1 MAKKPIKRKKRK
13 LPKAKLPAG
22 VTEDEFGELRPK
34 RSKKPSKRLL
44 RQAMYDILD
53 RAALAAKESIY
64 AQEDARVFAT
74 LDAAFL
80 TDEERH
86 VIEKLKAK
94 LKAAAADLLKQFE
107 AKIDLEVGLLM
118 TDFWA
123 QRKTKRRGKPG
134 VR

>member
-1 MAKKPIKRKKRK
+1 
-13 LPKAKLPAG
+13 